1 MILKANSPAMQAALR
16 RVATHLRATA
26 LFSALVNLLYLGP
39 TIYMLQVYD
48 RVVPSRG
55 QQTLLLI
62 TMVLLF
68 ALATL
73 SLLDRV
79 RTSLLVRAGVELDN
93 ALSQTV
99 LDATL
104 ARPDLPE
111 ARGALRSFDN
121 LRAVLSGTPIVAL
134 FDAPWTP
141 IYMIVCF
148 IVHPLIGL
156 IALVGILVLPY
167 LAWRNEKA
175 TRPRLDRAKTTANGT
190 YHLQEHMIGSA
201 GAIRALG
208 MRAAMV
214 RRQGR
219 VREGMLAEQTDANF
233 AGGGYFTITKFVRL
247 ALQSLGLGLG
257 AWLAIH
263 GSISAGAIFAAS
275 FLIARALQP
284 VEQLIGSA
292 RMLGDA
298 LDDFRSLDSLLL
310 DVADAPA
317 PTALPAPKGA
327 LAVEGLSL
335 LNARRDGVIVNN
347 VSFAVAPGEVVAIVG
362 PSGAGKS
369 TLVRAIAGATALDR
383 GSVRFDGAEAH
394 NWEPE
399 RLAQYIG
406 YLPQDAV
413 LFAGTVAENISRF
426 SGEIGQDGD
435 AVDAEVVKAAEV
447 VRAGDLIKQ
456 LAGGFDYRLGPGGT
470 GLSAGQAQRIA
481 LARAMF
487 GAPVVLILDE
497 PNAHLDSEGDTALL
511 EALAAAKA
519 RGASVLIVSHKLG
532 VLPVVDKIL
541 VMRNGQAELYG
552 PRDEVLAKIM
562 PPQPPRVVA
571 QPNNA
576 RPNDTR
582 PNDGRVVAA

>member
-1 MILKANSPAMQAALR
+1 MILSPQSSAMQAALKR
-16 RVATHLRATA
+16 AATHLKATA
-26 LFSALVNLLYLGP
+26 LFSALVNLLYLAP

-79 RTSLLVRAGVELDN
+79 RTSLLVGAGVELDS
-93 ALSQTV
+93 ALAQPV

-111 ARGALRSFDN
+111 ARSALRSFDN
-121 LRAVLSGTPIVAL
+121 LRAVLSGTPIIAL

-141 IYMIVCF
+141 IYVIVCF
-148 IVHPLIGL
+148 IMHPLIGAV
-156 IALVGILVLPY
+156 ALLGILILPF
-167 LAWRNEKA
+167 LAWRNERA
-175 TRPRLDRAKTTANGT
+175 TRPQTDRARATANAS
-190 YHLQEHMIGSA
+190 YHLQEHMISSA

-208 MRAAMV
+208 MREAMV
-214 RRQGR
+214 RRQAR
-219 VREGMLAEQTDANF
+219 VREGMLAEQTEANF

-247 ALQSLGLGLG
+247 ALQSLALGLG

-292 RMLGDA
+292 KMLGDA
-298 LDDFRSLDSLLL
+298 LDDFRKLDALLL
-310 DVADAPA
+310 EVAAAPS
-317 PTALPAPKGA
+317 PTTLPAPKGA
-327 LAVEGLSL
+327 LAIEALSV

-369 TLVRAIAGATALDR
+369 TLVRAIAGAALADR
-383 GSVRFDGAEAH
+383 GMVRFDGAEAS
-394 NWEPE
+394 NWAPE
-399 RLAQYIG
+399 RLARHIG

-426 SGEIGQDGD
+426 SGEIGHDGD

-447 VRAGDLIKQ
+447 VRATDLIKQ
-456 LAGGFDYRLGPGGT
+456 LAGGFDYRLGPGGS
-470 GLSAGQAQRIA
+470 GLSAGQAQRVA
-481 LARAMF
+481 LARALF
-487 GAPVVLILDE
+487 GAPAVLILDE

-541 VMRNGQAELYG
+541 VMRGGAAELYG

-562 PPQPPRVVA
+562 PPQAPRVVA
-571 QPNNA
+571 GNS
-576 RPNDTR
+576 R